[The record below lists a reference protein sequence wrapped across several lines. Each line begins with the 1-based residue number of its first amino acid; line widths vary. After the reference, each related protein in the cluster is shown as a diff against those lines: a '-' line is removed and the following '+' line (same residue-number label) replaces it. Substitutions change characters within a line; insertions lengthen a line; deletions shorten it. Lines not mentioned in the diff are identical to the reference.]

1 MYLSTDSTRTI
12 RDIAYWAPVGST
24 PERWYYVNAQKL
36 FHKAVAIRER
46 GIRLEAVGPKYGYI
60 DNMADIIFDLVE
72 ILAYDSNP
80 MHEPLKFAVHNLV
93 PVVKVKCCPTKP
105 LKYHGRDIEED
116 KKLAAFASLRQLHFL
131 VDMFSTMEPYM
142 PPYQLTMDAVVLRE
156 FIVYTWQR
164 GNITEFFI
172 AQQAALG
179 LQEGCVPEAQPESF
193 LKHTTPYARQ
203 RH

>member
-24 PERWYYVNAQKL
+24 PERWYYINAQKL

-60 DNMADIIFDLVE
+60 DNMADIIFELVE

-116 KKLAAFASLRQLHFL
+116 KKLAAFALRW
-131 VDMFSTMEPYM
+131 SYM

-156 FIVYTWQR
+156 FILYTWQR

-179 LQEGCVPEAQPESF
+179 LQGDCVPKAQTEGF